1 MRSREHIVR
10 YGLAVLAVV
19 LALLVRWGLDPWL
32 GKLLPFVTI
41 YLAVALIAW
50 RVGPGPASLAAALG
64 YIGATVIL
72 GGTRVWF
79 SDQTVGTP
87 VGAFAF
93 AATSGITILL
103 FAAMHRLHL
112 RSTVAGER
120 MRATEERLRVA
131 SQAAR
136 MFTWETDHQ
145 RGTIWWSAGAAE
157 IIGCREDEL
166 PNDARL
172 AQFFMWP
179 EDGPRSWQIFHDA
192 VAARVTTFSLEF
204 RSRNGER
211 WFAVHATINY
221 DESGEVRSVLGVTQD
236 ITARKTSEMKLAEA
250 GNELRRERER
260 LAVALRVGM
269 LGVYEWRVG
278 DTTIWWSP
286 EVYPVYGVEPATFTP
301 TVEAFSALVHPED
314 RAEMWRKTEA
324 SIADGKEFSHEYR
337 IVKPDGEVRWIANR
351 SHVSLDAAGKVE
363 RITGVAADVT
373 EHHRS
378 EAVLR
383 ASRDTLRQL
392 VEQSPFGV
400 YVVDADFR
408 LIQVSRG
415 AGKVFQNVR
424 PLLGR
429 DFAEVMRAIWA
440 EPFASEV
447 IARFKHTL
455 TTGESYH
462 SPSTTEHRADTHDVE
477 SYDWKI
483 ERITLPDSRFGVVCH
498 FYDLSERQ
506 RYEQALREADR
517 RNDEFL
523 ATLAHELR
531 NPLAPIRSAVQM
543 LRLKPAGDEETR
555 WGRDVIERQVAQMS
569 RLLDDLLDVSRITR
583 RNLPLHLQRIAVAD
597 IVANAVETSRPV
609 IEAQR
614 HTLEVEPP
622 DKSLCINGD
631 AVRMSQVLANLLNN
645 AAKYTPRGGQIQL
658 RAAREGD
665 EAVIRII
672 DNGIGIA
679 PHIMPHIFEMFWQEE
694 PAIERTRGGLGI
706 GLSLVKSLV
715 EKHGGR
721 IEAHSEGRGMGST
734 FTVRVPA
741 LPATDSG
748 TECPPTD
755 TSQHFTDRRRVL
767 VVDDMRDGAEALARL
782 LRHMGHDVSMAF
794 DGEEAI
800 ATAERMRPSLVLLDI
815 GMPKMNGYE
824 ACKHIRDQDWG
835 KPITIVALTGWGQDE
850 DRRRSVDA
858 GFDLHLV
865 KPVDPAMLARVLAM
879 TAERK

>member
-10 YGLAVLAVV
+10 YGLAVVAVV
-19 LALLVRWGLDPWL
+19 SALLVRWGLDPWL
-32 GKLLPFVTI
+32 GDLLPFVTV
-41 YLAVALIAW
+41 YLAAAIIAW
-50 RVGPGPASLAAALG
+50 CFGPGPAIVAAILG
-64 YIGATVIL
+64 YVGVTASL

-79 SDQTVGTP
+79 SDHVPGTP
-87 VGAFAF
+87 VGAVAF
-93 AATSGITILL
+93 GVTAGLTILL
-103 FAAMHRLHL
+103 LTLMRRLRL

-120 MRATEERLRVA
+120 MRASEERLRVA

-136 MFTWETDHQ
+136 MFTWETNHQ
-145 RGTIWWSAGAAE
+145 NGTIWWSASAAD
-157 IIGCREDEL
+157 IIGCRDDEL
-166 PNDARL
+166 PTDARL

-179 EDGPRSWQIFHDA
+179 EDGPRSWQIYHDA

-204 RSRNGER
+204 RSRDGHR

-221 DESGEVRSVLGVTQD
+221 DDAGDVRSVLGVTQD
-236 ITARKTSEMKLAEA
+236 ITGRKTSEMKLAEA
-250 GNELRRERER
+250 GDELRRERER

-278 DTTIWWSP
+278 DANIWWSP
-286 EVYPVYGVEPATFTP
+286 EVYPVYGVDPATFTP
-301 TVEAFSALVHPED
+301 TMEAFRALVHPDD
-314 RAEMWRKTEA
+314 RAELWQKTETSLA
-324 SIADGKEFSHEYR
+324 EGKEFSHEYR
-337 IVKPDGEVRWIANR
+337 IVKPGGEVRWIANR
-351 SHVSLDAAGKVE
+351 SHVSVNAAGKVD

-415 AGKVFQNVR
+415 AQKVFQNVT

-440 EPFASEV
+440 EPFASEA
-447 IARFKHTL
+447 IARFQHTL

-462 SPSTTEHRADTHDVE
+462 SASTTEHRADTQDVE

-517 RNDEFL
+517 RKDEFL

-543 LRLKPAGDEETR
+543 LRLKPADDEETR

-583 RNLPLHLQRIAVAD
+583 RNLPLHLQRIALADVVAS
-597 IVANAVETSRPV
+597 AVETSRPV
-609 IEAQR
+609 IESQR

-622 DKSLCINGD
+622 DKSLFINGD

-645 AAKYTPRGGQIQL
+645 AAKYTPRGGQIRL
-658 RAAREGD
+658 RTAREGD

-706 GLSLVKSLV
+706 GLSLVKGLV
-715 EKHGGR
+715 ERHGGR
-721 IEAHSEGRGMGST
+721 IEAHSEGRGKGST

-741 LPATDSG
+741 LPASDGVTKAS
-748 TECPPTD
+748 PTD
-755 TSQHFTDRRRVL
+755 TSQHQADRQRVL

-782 LRHMGHDVSMAF
+782 LRHMGHEVSMAF

-800 ATAERMRPSLVLLDI
+800 ATAERWRPALVLLDI

-824 ACKHIRDQDWG
+824 ACKRMRDEDWG
-835 KPITIVALTGWGQDE
+835 KAMTIVALTGWGQEE

-865 KPVDPAMLARVLAM
+865 KPVDPTMLARVLAM
-879 TAERK
+879 TVERT